1 MKKMFL
7 AGSLLLCLAALL
19 PAAGCAKKIDLTDY
33 VSEFRSDIYTGTQ
46 EEYSV
51 FASVS
56 YKEYPYVADGNVG
69 ETEPLLEVT
78 LSVPDNTKTY
88 SLSFSYG
95 EIEKQ
100 AELSFDSV
108 MMVHTWSESL
118 PAPSETEIEFTIT
131 SDEEDA
137 QPVCITAK
145 SAKQENTLSL
155 SDLLTRVSQ
164 AESDRF
170 AALTS
175 ERSFLG
181 EMYVRLLYEAD
192 DCFYYIGL
200 IDRNGK
206 VYSMLADAETGEII
220 ATREQPQ

>member
-7 AGSLLLCLAALL
+7 AGSVLLCLTALL
-19 PAAGCAKKIDLTDY
+19 PAAGCSKKIDLTDY
-33 VSEFRSDIYTGTQ
+33 VSEFRSDILMGT
-46 EEYSV
+46 EGEYSV
-51 FASVS
+51 FAAVS
-56 YKEYPYVADGNVG
+56 YKEYPYIADGNVG

-88 SLSFSYG
+88 RISFAYG
-95 EIEKQ
+95 DLTKQ

-118 PAPSETEIEFTIT
+118 PAPSEKEIEFTIT

-137 QPVCITAK
+137 QPVCVKAVSI
-145 SAKQENTLSL
+145 KQENTLSL
-155 SDLLTRVSQ
+155 SELLGRVS
-164 AESDRF
+164 ESEKERF

-175 ERSFLG
+175 ERTFLG

-192 DCFYYIGL
+192 DCFYYVGL

-206 VYSMLADAETGEII
+206 IYSMLADAESGEII
-220 ATREQPQ
+220 ATREQQQ